1 MRAQPKR
8 QKKRRQRGERNI
20 SNMPEQ
26 CYKAVIMPENEKWN
40 KVVGARKGEAETET
54 KSWKFRA
61 PRASRSFVTYAKS
74 CGNNAQLKHRPTAV
88 WASVRFVRCEREKG
102 EEVRMVKHTK
112 LCWRERA
119 GNKRQRVEAAAPHA
133 AQHGPNNQSINH

>member
-8 QKKRRQRGERNI
+8 QKKRRQQGERNS

-40 KVVGARKGEAETET
+40 KVVGARKDEAETET

-61 PRASRSFVTYAKS
+61 RRA
-74 CGNNAQLKHRPTAV
+74 
-88 WASVRFVRCEREKG
+88 
-102 EEVRMVKHTK
+102 
-112 LCWRERA
+112 
-119 GNKRQRVEAAAPHA
+119 
-133 AQHGPNNQSINH
+133 